1 MMKVLYISYD
11 GMTDPL
17 GQSQVLPYLRGL
29 SSSCSIWLLSYE
41 KPEQYA
47 ACSKEVSKSIKDS
60 GINWIPRVYRSKP
73 PVLSTLWDII
83 DMRRQ
88 AHAAIASHGIDF
100 IHCRS
105 YISALVGL
113 GIFKSKGIPYIFDM
127 RGFWAD
133 ERVEGGIWDLDNYLY
148 ACVYKFFKKKELE
161 FFAKAA
167 YTVSLTNQAAQE
179 IHSWP
184 QLESQQ
190 VPIKVIPCCADLEH
204 FKPQAADTELKN
216 KLGIM
221 PGSFVV
227 GYLGSTGTW
236 YLLREMFRMFT
247 HIKRERPGAV
257 FLFVTKDS
265 PGDILRAASAE
276 GVTSSDIIVRSA
288 SRAEVPSYLSVFDV
302 SLSFIKQS
310 FSKKASSPTK
320 LGEIMGMGVPV
331 ICNSRVGDV
340 GLIMDELGHGSLLH
354 DFSDQSMQQSVSQLG
369 GLLAL
374 RGAHIRS
381 CAEQHFSL
389 EKGIELYADVYR
401 SVYSQKK

>member
-1 MMKVLYISYD
+1 
-11 GMTDPL
+11 
-17 GQSQVLPYLRGL
+17 
-29 SSSCSIWLLSYE
+29 
-41 KPEQYA
+41 
-47 ACSKEVSKSIKDS
+47 
-60 GINWIPRVYRSKP
+60 
-73 PVLSTLWDII
+73 
-83 DMRRQ
+83 
-88 AHAAIASHGIDF
+88 
-100 IHCRS
+100 
-105 YISALVGL
+105 
-113 GIFKSKGIPYIFDM
+113 
-127 RGFWAD
+127 
-133 ERVEGGIWDLDNYLY
+133 
-148 ACVYKFFKKKELE
+148 
-161 FFAKAA
+161 
-167 YTVSLTNQAAQE
+167 
-179 IHSWP
+179 
-184 QLESQQ
+184 
-190 VPIKVIPCCADLEH
+190 
-204 FKPQAADTELKN
+204 
-216 KLGIM
+216 
-221 PGSFVV
+221 
-227 GYLGSTGTW
+227 
-236 YLLREMFRMFT
+236 MFRMFT